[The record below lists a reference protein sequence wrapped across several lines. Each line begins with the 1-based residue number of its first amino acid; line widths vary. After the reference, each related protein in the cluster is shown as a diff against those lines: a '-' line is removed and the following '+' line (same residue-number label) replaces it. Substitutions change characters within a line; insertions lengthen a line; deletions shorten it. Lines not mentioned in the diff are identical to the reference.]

1 MEQGQQEIKA
11 KFPPDQ
17 AWEDR
22 GFIES
27 WDERSGREQSIR
39 EMQMKTVVF
48 MIPQPKEQVIR
59 VLDLGAGYGAL
70 AAAILE
76 ERPNASAVCINGSE
90 EMIKLG
96 QEQNGKFKG
105 RMEFVRGTLDSP
117 GWLSLVAGPFDAV
130 ISARALHH
138 LTHEQRRQLFRDAHG
153 LLRPGG
159 CFVNADSL
167 KASSET
173 LRGLYRKTRQRWID
187 GPTGN
192 AAGGEP
198 QSARTRLPHGAHYNG
213 LMEDELSW
221 LRAAGFRDVDVFW
234 KFTNYAV
241 YGGFK

>member
-1 MEQGQQEIKA
+1 MEQRQQEIKA

-27 WDERSGREQSIR
+27 WDERSDEERSIR
-39 EMQMKTVVF
+39 EMQIKTVVF
-48 MIPQPKEQVIR
+48 MIPQPKEQAIR

-70 AAAILE
+70 AAAVLAD
-76 ERPNASAVCINGSE
+76 RPNASAVCIDGSE

-96 QEQNGKFKG
+96 QERNGKFKG
-105 RMEFVRGTLDSP
+105 RMEFVRGTLDAP
-117 GWLSLVAGPFDAV
+117 GWLSLVSGPFDAV

-167 KASSET
+167 KASSEI
-173 LRGLYRKTRQRWID
+173 LRAHYRRTRQRWID
-187 GPTGN
+187 EPLENRAGEEPE
-192 AAGGEP
+192 AAR
-198 QSARTRLPHGAHYNG
+198 ARLPHGAHYNG

>member
-1 MEQGQQEIKA
+1 MEGQEGKA
-11 KFPPDQ
+11 ALPTEQ

-27 WDERSGREQSIR
+27 WDEQSDRERSVREI
-39 EMQMKTVVF
+39 QMKTVVF
-48 MIPQPKEQVIR
+48 MIPQPKEQAIR
-59 VLDLGAGYGAL
+59 VLDLDAGYGAL

-76 ERPNASAVCINGSE
+76 DRPNARAVCIDGSE

-96 QEQNGKFKG
+96 QERNGKFKG

-117 GWLSLVAGPFDAV
+117 GWLNLISGSFDAV

-138 LTHEQRRQLFRDAHG
+138 LTLDQRRQLFRDAHG

-187 GPTGN
+187 GPTEN
-192 AAGGEP
+192 AAEEEP
-198 QSARTRLPHGAHYNG
+198 QAARTRLPHGAHYNG

-241 YGGFK
+241 YGGFR

>member
-1 MEQGQQEIKA
+1 MEGQEGKA
-11 KFPPDQ
+11 ALPTEQ

-27 WDERSGREQSIR
+27 WDERSDQERLVR

-48 MIPQPKEQVIR
+48 MIPQPKEQAIR

-76 ERPNASAVCINGSE
+76 DRPNASAVCIDGSE

-96 QEQNGKFKG
+96 QERNEKFKG
-105 RMEFVRGTLDSP
+105 RMEFVRDTLDSP
-117 GWLSLVAGPFDAV
+117 GWLNLISGSFDAV

-138 LTHEQRRQLFRDAHG
+138 LTHEQRRQFFRDAHG

-173 LRGLYRKTRQRWID
+173 LRGLYRRTRQRWID

-192 AAGGEP
+192 AAREEP
-198 QSARTRLPHGAHYNG
+198 QVARTRLPHGAHYNG

-234 KFTNYAV
+234 KFTNYTV
-241 YGGFK
+241 YGGFR